1 MSVPHFFLSS
11 QIYNSYTLSY
21 SQLGEN
27 FIIITT
33 EYILIYRHITT
44 LFSAFSF
51 IIANALFLLMPE
63 YNLKCDN
70 FLRQSKQ
77 ITIN

>member
-51 IIANALFLLMPE
+51 IIDALFLLMPE